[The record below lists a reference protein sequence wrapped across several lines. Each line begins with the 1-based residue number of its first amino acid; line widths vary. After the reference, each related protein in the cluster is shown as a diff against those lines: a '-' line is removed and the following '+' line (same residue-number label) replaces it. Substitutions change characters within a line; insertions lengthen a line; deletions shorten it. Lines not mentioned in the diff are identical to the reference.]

1 MRWAYDMMTDLSPR
15 AGVLGRRF
23 IDIHREYSYAILR
36 IVEAGW
42 RRASGAAEVHTGA
55 GEVEITEHL
64 RKGMRVELAMRAG
77 AWYKKIT
84 VLPGTESLSTPDARR
99 PDGRTDIPVFFQDI
113 REEYD
118 EHDPHAIIECKR
130 VTGGD
135 TGLCRLY
142 IVKGVDRF
150 KTGQYA
156 SNHAV
161 GFMAGY
167 LLSGDGASA
176 STGINAYL
184 TGKGRCSEHLQSA
197 GSTDAPAG
205 ARSSRHGRPAPAEP
219 IILHHVFLTLRTCPV
234 ASGSSAA

>member
-1 MRWAYDMMTDLSPR
+1 MMTDFSPQ

-23 IDIHREYSYAILR
+23 IDIRRERSCAILR
-36 IVEAGW
+36 IVDAGW
-42 RRASGAAEVHTGA
+42 RRASGAAEVHTDA
-55 GEVEITEHL
+55 GEVEITERL
-64 RKGMRVELAMRAG
+64 RKGMRAELTMRAG

-84 VLPGTESLSTPDARR
+84 VLPGTESVSNPDAPR

-113 REEYD
+113 REKHD

-130 VTGGD
+130 VAGGD
-135 TGLCRLY
+135 TRLCRLY
-142 IVKGVDRF
+142 VVKGVDRF

-184 TGKGRCSEHLQSA
+184 TGKGRCSERLRSA
-197 GSTDAPAG
+197 GSTEAPAG
-205 ARSSRHGRPAPAEP
+205 TMSSRHGRPAPAEP
-219 IILHHVFLTLRTCPV
+219 ITLHHVFLTFRSCPV
-234 ASGSSAA
+234 ASG